1 MNILTYICSWFNW
14 VPYAQCIQKKQ
25 DGSSV
30 LTYTQSPFGHDSWQC
45 IMHSYDCIQLCQY
58 NSNHCWS
65 RSIDS
70 IMMNNQKKTVLI
82 PLIKGALHSPCIAVL
97 ERSNHWQREKSKLCV
112 LKVMFHTHSA
122 LQIENMVCTTTKCN
136 YFFFFTWCSGAACF
150 CAVAL
155 SKTYQKG
162 KQEIRLLQ
170 PACSEHIAHLFT
182 HKYKPVHNVSA
193 QNLKQLPKLWT
204 NKCHST
210 DDWCRCLSSIATRP
224 WIAKPLN
231 VSILPIIAR
240 RWCQLHRVPSMW
252 FHFTANEPSVTNSI
266 HIEPVISQLKMI
278 SWW

>member
-1 MNILTYICSWFNW
+1 
-14 VPYAQCIQKKQ
+14 
-25 DGSSV
+25 
-30 LTYTQSPFGHDSWQC
+30 
-45 IMHSYDCIQLCQY
+45 
-58 NSNHCWS
+58 
-65 RSIDS
+65 
-70 IMMNNQKKTVLI
+70 
-82 PLIKGALHSPCIAVL
+82 
-97 ERSNHWQREKSKLCV
+97 
-112 LKVMFHTHSA
+112 MFHTHCA

-204 NKCHST
+204 KKCHST

-278 SWW
+278 SWWYFLNCSLTRSPNLLNSWCCFSIFWYIHICHICIMTTWDKKQTFM